1 MKRIPLT
8 QGMEALV
15 SDCDYAFLM
24 QWDWCYSKRKIG
36 GYAKRGTRL
45 GGKHRT
51 VYMHDVVARR
61 MKLKGEIDHQ
71 HRDKCDNR
79 RNSLRS
85 ATHTQNQG
93 NHGLHDGSVS
103 GYKGVR
109 PNTRD
114 RVWQVGIGY
123 NRWQYNLGSF
133 PKSKLGKIRA
143 AYAYNVAALLLFNRF
158 AVTNKVNH
166 LLDTNTKRRI
176 KRDVLARLK
185 AKELI

>member
-71 HRDKCDNR
+71 CK
-79 RNSLRS
+79 
-85 ATHTQNQG
+85 
-93 NHGLHDGSVS
+93 
-103 GYKGVR
+103 
-109 PNTRD
+109 P
-114 RVWQVGIGY
+114 
-123 NRWQYNLGSF
+123 
-133 PKSKLGKIRA
+133 
-143 AYAYNVAALLLFNRF
+143 
-158 AVTNKVNH
+158 
-166 LLDTNTKRRI
+166 
-176 KRDVLARLK
+176 
-185 AKELI
+185 